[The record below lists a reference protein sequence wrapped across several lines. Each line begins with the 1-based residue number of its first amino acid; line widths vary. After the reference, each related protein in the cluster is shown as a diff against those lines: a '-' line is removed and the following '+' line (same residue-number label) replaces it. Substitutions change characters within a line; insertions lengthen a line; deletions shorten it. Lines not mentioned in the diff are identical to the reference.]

1 MSLIKLAQMEHM
13 NKCQNYEIPIQRK
26 KGHDY
31 RLGRNPVPR
40 VHGDISSTRNYP
52 GIL

>member
-1 MSLIKLAQMEHM
+1 MSLIKLAQMEYM
-13 NKCQNYEIPIQRK
+13 NKCWNYESPIQCKR
-26 KGHDY
+26 GQDY